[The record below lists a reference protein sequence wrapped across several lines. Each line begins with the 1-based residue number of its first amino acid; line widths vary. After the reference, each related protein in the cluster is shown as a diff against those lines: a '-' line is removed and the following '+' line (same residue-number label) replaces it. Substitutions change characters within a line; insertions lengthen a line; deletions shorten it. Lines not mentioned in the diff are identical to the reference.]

1 VFFTDF
7 GWQPWRIRGG
17 GCDVE
22 SFLLRLPRRFSIFPI
37 GRVTDLRH
45 GSEMESVMAYLEIK
59 NLKKSY
65 GCGEGRIEALEQVN
79 FTVDAGEFV
88 AFVGAPGSGKSTLA
102 ALLAGL
108 IMPDF
113 GSITLG
119 GKPVVGPGADRGIFS
134 YTQTLLPWLSIVDNI
149 AIAVESVLPSSTLM
163 QRRRH
168 AEKYVDMVG
177 LSAHM
182 HRKSRELSD
191 DMRQRASLARML
203 SVNPDVMLFD
213 EPLGALVSSARH
225 EMQTLIGRIA
235 ALERK
240 TCLWMTDD
248 VEEAVLLADRV
259 IALTP
264 GPRSTI
270 SREFPVEL
278 PPRSRDRKLAQT
290 ARFHAISD
298 AIENHL
304 LAQREEKVLRSL
316 CPAEVRPAA
325 PHMLD
330 KPATM
335 AMAQH

>member
-1 VFFTDF
+1 
-7 GWQPWRIRGG
+7 
-17 GCDVE
+17 
-22 SFLLRLPRRFSIFPI
+22 
-37 GRVTDLRH
+37 
-45 GSEMESVMAYLEIK
+45 MAYLEVK
-59 NLKKSY
+59 NLKKSF
-65 GCGEGRIEALEQVN
+65 GCGEGKIEALEQVN
-79 FTVDAGEFV
+79 FSIEAGEFV
-88 AFVGAPGSGKSTLA
+88 AFVGAPGSGKTTLA
-102 ALLAGL
+102 SLLAGL

-119 GKPVVGPGADRGIFS
+119 GKPVVGPGPDRGIFA
-134 YTQTLLPWLSIVDNI
+134 YAQTLLPWLSIVDNI

-168 AEKYVDMVG
+168 AEKYVELVG

-182 HRKSRELSD
+182 HRKSREISD
-191 DMRQRASLARML
+191 EMRQRASLARTL
-203 SVNPDVMLFD
+203 SMNPDVILFD

-225 EMQTLIGRIA
+225 EMQTLVGRIA

-264 GPRSTI
+264 GPRSTV
-270 SREFPVEL
+270 SREFTVEL
-278 PPRSRDRKLAQT
+278 PPRSRDRKLTQT

-304 LAQREEKVLRSL
+304 LAQREEKILRPI

-325 PHMLD
+325 PHASFRPDNANAPTSPGDAVAGPHMLD
-330 KPATM
+330 KPA
-335 AMAQH
+335 AMMLAQHS

>member
-1 VFFTDF
+1 
-7 GWQPWRIRGG
+7 
-17 GCDVE
+17 
-22 SFLLRLPRRFSIFPI
+22 
-37 GRVTDLRH
+37 
-45 GSEMESVMAYLEIK
+45 MAYLEVK
-59 NLKKSY
+59 NLKKSF
-65 GCGEGRIEALEQVN
+65 GCGEGKIEALEQVN
-79 FTVDAGEFV
+79 FSIEAGEFV
-88 AFVGAPGSGKSTLA
+88 AFVGAPGSGKTTLA
-102 ALLAGL
+102 SLLAGL

-119 GKPVVGPGADRGIFS
+119 GKPVVGPGPDRGIFA
-134 YTQTLLPWLSIVDNI
+134 YAQTLLPWLSIVDNI

-168 AEKYVDMVG
+168 AEKYVELVG

-182 HRKSRELSD
+182 HRKSREISD
-191 DMRQRASLARML
+191 EMRQRASLARTL
-203 SVNPDVMLFD
+203 SMNPDVILFD

-225 EMQTLIGRIA
+225 EMQTLVGRIA

-270 SREFPVEL
+270 SREFTVEL
-278 PPRSRDRKLAQT
+278 PPRSRDRKLTQT

-304 LAQREEKVLRSL
+304 LAQREEKILRPI
-316 CPAEVRPAA
+316 CPAEVRVAAPHASFRPDNANAPTSPGDAVAA

-330 KPATM
+330 KPA
-335 AMAQH
+335 AMMLAQHS

>member
-1 VFFTDF
+1 
-7 GWQPWRIRGG
+7 
-17 GCDVE
+17 
-22 SFLLRLPRRFSIFPI
+22 
-37 GRVTDLRH
+37 
-45 GSEMESVMAYLEIK
+45 MAYLEVK
-59 NLKKSY
+59 NLKKSF
-65 GCGEGRIEALEQVN
+65 GCGEGKIEALEQVN
-79 FTVDAGEFV
+79 FSIESGEFV
-88 AFVGAPGSGKSTLA
+88 AFVGAPGSGKTTLA
-102 ALLAGL
+102 SLMAGL

-119 GKPVVGPGADRGIFS
+119 GKPVVGPGPDRGIFA
-134 YTQTLLPWLSIVDNI
+134 YAQTLLPWLSIVDNI

-168 AEKYVDMVG
+168 AEKYVELVG

-182 HRKSRELSD
+182 HRKSREISD
-191 DMRQRASLARML
+191 EMRQRASLARTL
-203 SVNPDVMLFD
+203 SMNPDVILFD

-225 EMQTLIGRIA
+225 EMQTLVGRIA

-264 GPRSTI
+264 GPRSTV
-270 SREFPVEL
+270 SREFTVEL
-278 PPRSRDRKLAQT
+278 PPRSRDRKLTQT

-304 LAQREEKVLRSL
+304 LAQREEKILRPI

-325 PHMLD
+325 PHASFRPDNANAPTSPGDAVAAPHMLD
-330 KPATM
+330 KPA
-335 AMAQH
+335 AMMLAQHS